1 MKHQDLTDWTGI
13 PAATA
18 KATFSAL
25 QIQQSPDLS
34 RGFVIKYDPIGDLT
48 GLASKPAPW
57 VRNSQ
62 TPKTTKGRD
71 KNDLSMFG
79 TGRRT
84 DWTGTPAVTA
94 KATFFFF
101 FFALQIQQ
109 SPDVSRGFVILN
121 MVPVGGLEPPRPKA
135 TDFESVVYTNFTI
148 PALSW
153 GIALSMFGIIR
164 MRTDVASIKT

>member
-94 KATFFFF
+94 KATFFC
-101 FFALQIQQ
+101 
-109 SPDVSRGFVILN
+109 SPDTTKPRRESRLCHIEYGT
-121 MVPVGGLEPPRPKA
+121 GR
-135 TDFESVVYTNFTI
+135 
-148 PALSW
+148 
-153 GIALSMFGIIR
+153 
-164 MRTDVASIKT
+164 RT